1 MKIQILRDINECID
15 GYNPVFLEN
24 GNLNVDAPD
33 NSLSAVLMIG
43 SIESVPYHLSDK
55 LLGGI
60 RKLLRINGK
69 LTITGLDVY
78 CVSRDL
84 INNVIDSKIY
94 NEIIFNRT
102 ALYDSKELCDR
113 LSSLGLT
120 VEKIILRG
128 STYELHATRSN

>member
-1 MKIQILRDINECID
+1 MKIQILTDINDCID

-24 GNLNVDAPD
+24 GNLNIDVPD
-33 NSLSAVLMIG
+33 NSVSSILMIG

-55 LLGGI
+55 LLSGI
-60 RKLLRINGK
+60 RKFLRINGK

-84 INNVIDSKIY
+84 INNAIDSKIY

-120 VEKIILRG
+120 VEKIILKG
-128 STYELHATRSN
+128 STYELHAKRSN

>member
-1 MKIQILRDINECID
+1 MKIQILTDINDCID

-24 GNLNVDAPD
+24 GNFNIDVPD
-33 NSLSAVLMIG
+33 NSVLSILMIG
-43 SIESVPYHLSDK
+43 SIESVPYQLSDK
-55 LLGGI
+55 LFGSI

-69 LTITGLDVY
+69 LTITGLDAY

-84 INNVIDSKIY
+84 INNVIDSRVY
-94 NEIIFNRT
+94 NEIIFSRK

-120 VEKIILRG
+120 VEKIILKG

>member
-1 MKIQILRDINECID
+1 MKIQVLTDINDCID

-24 GNLNVDAPD
+24 GTLSVDVPD
-33 NSLSAVLMIG
+33 NSISSILMIG
-43 SIESVPYHLSDK
+43 SIESVPYHLSDQ
-55 LLGGI
+55 LFGTI
-60 RKLLRINGK
+60 RKLLRMHGK
-69 LTITGLDVY
+69 LTITGLDVH
-78 CVSRDL
+78 CMSRDL
-84 INNVIDSKIY
+84 INKIIDCKIY

-120 VEKIILRG
+120 IEKIILKG